1 MCISK
6 LNQTL
11 VLHYVIDRQHQR
23 SNSVI
28 KLQQHSRYSS
38 GNLVFA
44 SPRVLLSPSSNRVL
58 KIDLVKHI
66 TTTLPFSARSDIVF
80 ITYSPHTK
88 FLLVVSSDSRVILA
102 DIRGVVFRRLNF
114 SSKNTNSPLIATFS
128 PSGKHVLISV
138 NNKIHLYSIHSPLRP
153 LDLVRVYSGH
163 YAPVT
168 SLCFSP
174 DGKFFASGSFDS
186 TVRIYSTSPI
196 EHFRPI
202 TLSSHKTPIV
212 SLSFNTNT
220 SLYTVSRDGSFFIWS
235 WPSSSDPLSLKRKHY
250 LQLDHSTIRSCAFTE
265 NLLGIGFD
273 SGVFSLYALDG
284 DDVNRIHHLSVSS
297 NTIDTINL
305 NQDGTYCSPSRL
317 CV

>member
-1 MCISK
+1 MRLSYTFQ
-6 LNQTL
+6 NQYGSLYVFRDPAFFFVEFHVYLKTQSNTCSTL
-11 VLHYVIDRQHQR
+11 RHWPTTH
-23 SNSVI
+23 SVI
-28 KLQQHSRYSS
+28 KPQPTLQQHSRYSS

-212 SLSFNTNT
+212 SLRYVYGVLSIYHTHSNSKHQQLQHKLLLVHGIAWWFLLHLELALVFRSLEFKTKALSSTRSF
-220 SLYTVSRDGSFFIWS
+220 D
-235 WPSSSDPLSLKRKHY
+235 
-250 LQLDHSTIRSCAFTE
+250 
-265 NLLGIGFD
+265 
-273 SGVFSLYALDG
+273 
-284 DDVNRIHHLSVSS
+284 
-297 NTIDTINL
+297 DTI
-305 NQDGTYCSPSRL
+305 L
-317 CV
+317 CVHG